1 MSYPSYPEYQDSGN
15 QLLQEVPG
23 HWRVVKLGYLASKIG
38 SGKTPSGGAQSYVDS
53 GITFIRSQNVHDV
66 GLTLDDCA
74 YIDSETD
81 NEMAWSRVHPLDVL
95 FNITGASIG
104 RSCLVPED
112 FETANVNQ
120 HVCIV
125 RLQEPSLLAR
135 WVSWVLKSW
144 PSKKQVDLS
153 QTGAAREGLNFE
165 QLSSFQL
172 CLPPFPER
180 EQIARFLDHQTAR
193 IDALIA
199 EQQRLIELLK
209 EKRQAVISHAVTKG
223 LDPDVAMKDSGVEW
237 LGEVPEHW
245 STGRVGWWFD
255 VELGKMLD
263 ESRITGESLAP
274 YIRNTDVQ
282 WNGINTEDLPVMDF
296 NEADRIRYGLRKG
309 DLLVCE
315 GGEIGRAA
323 IWQNDDFTC
332 FYQKALHRVRARK
345 EGNVHFLKHVL
356 RHYADNGI
364 LDGSSTSATINHF
377 TREQFRAL
385 SIPFPPAGEQAEIAD
400 YIDSKSND
408 FDALEE
414 QANAGIE
421 LLKERRSALISAAV
435 TGKIDVR
442 DWQPPSS
449 KTFPDSSVN
458 EGATA

>member
-1 MSYPSYPEYQDSGN
+1 MSYPSYPEYEDSGFDWLGKVPSHWWVIKPKHLVILGTGGN
-15 QLLQEVPG
+15 QTKSNVFQEKQEDLYPAFS
-23 HWRVVKLGYLASKIG
+23 ASG
-38 SGKTPSGGAQSYVDS
+38 QDVWMTDWLYQSDALVLSAVGARCGKTFMASGRWNVVANTQVLLPSSKADIKFLWYLTNNQEWWEIGGAAQPYV
-53 GITFIRSQNVHDV
+53 
-66 GLTLDDCA
+66 LTNYTL
-74 YIDSETD
+74 
-81 NEMAWSRVHPLDVL
+81 NR
-95 FNITGASIG
+95 N
-104 RSCLVPED
+104 
-112 FETANVNQ
+112 
-120 HVCIV
+120 
-125 RLQEPSLLAR
+125 
-135 WVSWVLKSW
+135 WVFPPPVE
-144 PSKKQVDLS
+144 
-153 QTGAAREGLNFE
+153 QT
-165 QLSSFQL
+165 
-172 CLPPFPER
+172 
-180 EQIARFLDHQTAR
+180 QIARFLDHQTAR

-223 LDPDVAMKDSGVEW
+223 LDPDVTMKDSGVEW

-296 NEADRIRYGLRKG
+296 DEADRIRYGLRKG

-414 QANAGIE
+414 QANVGIE

-442 DWQPPSS
+442 DWQRPSS
-449 KTFPDSSVN
+449 ETFPEASVS